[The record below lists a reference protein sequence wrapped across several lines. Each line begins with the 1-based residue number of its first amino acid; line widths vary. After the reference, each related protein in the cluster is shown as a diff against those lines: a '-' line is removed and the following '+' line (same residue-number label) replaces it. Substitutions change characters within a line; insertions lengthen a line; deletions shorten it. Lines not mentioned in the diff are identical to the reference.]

1 LEGTEPIAPIV
12 SNHVRRKKCE
22 RNSAVE
28 GKRMRILL
36 IGSLSAMLAGCSCL
50 NSPQAMLE
58 GCTSQACFS
67 RTAAA
72 EPVELTPAP
81 FTPNPAPPK
90 AKPKKI
96 AKSTAPSPAKHD
108 NAAEPADE
116 KAISPVIMKP
126 EFPAPR
132 QPAETS
138 DPATKKPKPAIP
150 AKMDVAASGQPA
162 ETSDPVL
169 KKAKTTVA
177 AKMED
182 PGSVE
187 FADMKRAMRKNTF
200 GQPVDTI
207 CGHLKAKRA
216 AGEDTGEKPF
226 LYLVKEDE
234 AYVVDNNP
242 GSAAATAYRNICI
255 TLDVRGKE
263 IRQQQSRE

>member
-1 LEGTEPIAPIV
+1 LEGSEPIAPVV

-169 KKAKTTVA
+169 KKAKTAVA

>member
-1 LEGTEPIAPIV
+1 
-12 SNHVRRKKCE
+12 
-22 RNSAVE
+22 
-28 GKRMRILL
+28 
-36 IGSLSAMLAGCSCL
+36 MLAGCSCL

>member
-1 LEGTEPIAPIV
+1 LEGSEPIAPVV

-187 FADMKRAMRKNTF
+187 FVDMKRAMRKNTF